1 MITDALQDA
10 LDDRRSGGADD
21 AFVSQISQG
30 LPSHLS
36 DLLRGFCATHG
47 DLGTKELMDQ
57 SWLRNRMDPGREAA
71 ATSLMAAPLVPIAET
86 SPLPT
91 RNGDGPRRRPEG
103 IHTSCCCIL

>member
-10 LDDRRSGGADD
+10 LDDRRSSGADD
-21 AFVSQISQG
+21 AFVSQIAQG
-30 LPSHLS
+30 LPSQLS
-36 DLLRGFCATHG
+36 DLLRAFCATHG

-71 ATSLMAAPLVPIAET
+71 ATSLVAAPLVPIAET
-86 SPLPT
+86 SPLPS
-91 RNGDGPRRRPEG
+91 RSADGPRRRPEG